1 MNKIR
6 SSSLLIGKVINQELS
21 DVVDVFPI
29 VAPNGT
35 MGNFAV
41 YKRLSLEVENPKDIH
56 NFIEKA
62 DIAITIITDKY
73 DDVLTLATNVK
84 MYLEHLKGVYRTKKD
99 EEININDITL
109 IDASEDWNN
118 DKYLQNLVF
127 TISLYNEP
135 DCFK

>member
-41 YKRLSLEVENPKDIH
+41 YKRLSLEVENTKDIH

-73 DDVLTLATNVK
+73 DDGLTLATNVK